1 MTAKERY
8 RFYLK
13 VRGEAMRFADRL
25 DLSHAMRSAI
35 RSAQANSTTAG
46 TVVSMEF
53 RDRLDKVHIAT
64 AFSYAAM
71 LLGGSF
77 SYSSAEDIATSDGK
91 HIMMIDISNG
101 GAK

>member
-35 RSAQANSTTAG
+35 RSARASSTTAG
-46 TVVSMEF
+46 TVVCVEV
-53 RDRLDKVHIAT
+53 RDRLDNVYIVT
-64 AFSYAAM
+64 AFTYAAM
-71 LLGGSF
+71 LLGGSL
-77 SYSSAEDIATSDGK
+77 SYRCDEDIATSDGK
-91 HIMMIDISNG
+91 HIVMIDISNG
-101 GAK
+101 GAE